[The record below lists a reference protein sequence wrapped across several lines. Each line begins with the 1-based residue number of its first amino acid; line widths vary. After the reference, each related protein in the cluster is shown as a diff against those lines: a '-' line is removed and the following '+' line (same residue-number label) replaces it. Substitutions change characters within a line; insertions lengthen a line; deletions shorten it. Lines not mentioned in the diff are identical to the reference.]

1 MYIITFF
8 SKTEIIPIMN
18 KFTCIINYNDYKFFL
33 SFFLSL
39 VGWLVGWLVL
49 GSYFVIGH
57 FVLIPINSKS

>member
-33 SFFLSL
+33 SFFLPFFLSFFP
-39 VGWLVGWLVL
+39 WLVGWLV
-49 GSYFVIGH
+49 S
-57 FVLIPINSKS
+57 